1 LSGLFFLIV
10 YVCISAFSVIACC
23 MCLNHRKDY
32 ANEPET
38 FRRMLNVFMTC
49 RSLAIA
55 MRVLLVVV
63 IFNSLVELRL
73 QFEDA
78 ASYADTADYFGDA
91 AYYDAGVEP

>member
-49 RSLAIA
+49 RSLAINKSMA
-55 MRVLLVVV
+55 RFKLQFDLLVR
-63 IFNSLVELRL
+63 NLVSDRTFCKGNILWRPL
-73 QFEDA
+73 A
-78 ASYADTADYFGDA
+78 K
-91 AYYDAGVEP
+91 